1 MNMECIGWGAS
12 INCCIKF
19 NYKGRHAVRVRT
31 KQIMIRMCENT
42 DHVGMKGGMLR
53 KQVTNT
59 SLQEVNIS
67 KSENG
72 NKRGEDSLTKV

>member
-1 MNMECIGWGAS
+1 MRTKNMECIGWGAS

-42 DHVGMKGGMLR
+42 DHVGMKGGMHR
-53 KQVTNT
+53 KTGHQYLPTR
-59 SLQEVNIS
+59 S
-67 KSENG
+67 KY
-72 NKRGEDSLTKV
+72 K